1 MIFQAN
7 PQLPLS
13 GSSIMDIFIRY
24 KLILL
29 ASLFLTCCG
38 EKKLP
43 INYGDLST
51 YSAAGNLQMVVEIP
65 AGTNVKLEYDIETNT
80 FPVDKKN
87 GEDRVIEFLPY
98 PGNYGFIPSTFMDI
112 NRGGDGDAVDV
123 LLLSEHLPT
132 GTIIEVLPIGILV
145 LEDSGE
151 KDSKIIVVPID
162 ESMQIIR
169 THSYESF
176 HSEFLE
182 VKQLIQLWFLAYK
195 EASVMKLISWEDE
208 KAARIEIEKWS
219 IKK

>member
-1 MIFQAN
+1 MN
-7 PQLPLS
+7 T
-13 GSSIMDIFIRY
+13 FIRY

-38 EKKLP
+38 EEQFS

-51 YSAAGNLQMVVEIP
+51 YSAAGHLQMVVEIP

-87 GEDRVIEFLPY
+87 GKDRVIEFLPY
-98 PGNYGFIPSTFMDI
+98 LGNYGFIPSTIMDI
-112 NRGGDGDAVDV
+112 SRGGDGDAVDI

-132 GTIIEVLPIGILV
+132 GTIIEVLPIGVLV

-162 ESMQIIR
+162 ESLRIMR

-176 HSEFLE
+176 HSEFFE
-182 VKQLIQLWFLAYK
+182 AKQLIQLWFLGYK
-195 EASVMKLISWEDE
+195 EGSVIKFISWKDE

>member
-1 MIFQAN
+1 
-7 PQLPLS
+7 
-13 GSSIMDIFIRY
+13 MDIFIRS

-29 ASLFLTCCG
+29 LFLFLTSCG
-38 EKKLP
+38 DKKFP

-51 YSAAGNLQMVVEIP
+51 YSASGHLQMVVEIP
-65 AGTNVKLEYDIETNT
+65 AGTNMKVEYDIETNT

-98 PGNYGFIPSTFMDI
+98 PGNYGFIPSTVMDI
-112 NRGGDGDAVDV
+112 SRGGDGDAVDV

-162 ESMQIIR
+162 ETMRIMS
-169 THSYESF
+169 TNSYESF
-176 HSEFLE
+176 NSEFLE
-182 VKQLIQLWFLAYK
+182 AKQLIQSWFLAYK
-195 EASVMKLISWEDE
+195 EDSVMKFTSWDNE
-208 KAARIEIEKWS
+208 KAAKIEIEKWS
-219 IKK
+219 IK

>member
-1 MIFQAN
+1 M
-7 PQLPLS
+7 S
-13 GSSIMDIFIRY
+13 GNSIMNTFIRY
-24 KLILL
+24 KLIFL

-38 EKKLP
+38 EEQFS

-51 YSAAGNLQMVVEIP
+51 YSAAGHLQMVVEIP

-87 GEDRVIEFLPY
+87 GKDRVIEFLPY
-98 PGNYGFIPSTFMDI
+98 PGNYGFIPSTIMDI
-112 NRGGDGDAVDV
+112 SRGGDGDAVDI

-132 GTIIEVLPIGILV
+132 GTIIEVLPIGVLV

-162 ESMQIIR
+162 ESLRIMR

-176 HSEFLE
+176 HSEFFE
-182 VKQLIQLWFLAYK
+182 AKQLIQLWFLGYK
-195 EASVMKLISWEDE
+195 EGSVIKFISWEDE

>member
-1 MIFQAN
+1 MN
-7 PQLPLS
+7 T
-13 GSSIMDIFIRY
+13 FIRY

-38 EKKLP
+38 EEQFS

-51 YSAAGNLQMVVEIP
+51 YSAAGHLQMVVEIP

-87 GEDRVIEFLPY
+87 GKDRVIEFLPY
-98 PGNYGFIPSTFMDI
+98 PGNYGFIPSTIMDI
-112 NRGGDGDAVDV
+112 SRGGDGDAVDI

-162 ESMQIIR
+162 ESLRIMR

-176 HSEFLE
+176 HSEFFE
-182 VKQLIQLWFLAYK
+182 AKQLIQLWFLGYK
-195 EASVMKLISWEDE
+195 EGSVIKFISWEDE

>member
-1 MIFQAN
+1 MN
-7 PQLPLS
+7 T
-13 GSSIMDIFIRY
+13 FIRY

-38 EKKLP
+38 EEQFS

-51 YSAAGNLQMVVEIP
+51 YSAAGHLQMVVEIP

-87 GEDRVIEFLPY
+87 GKDRVIEFLPY
-98 PGNYGFIPSTFMDI
+98 PGNYGFIPSTIMDI
-112 NRGGDGDAVDV
+112 SRGGDGDAVDI

-132 GTIIEVLPIGILV
+132 GTIIEVLPIGVLV

-162 ESMQIIR
+162 ESLRIMR

-176 HSEFLE
+176 HSEFFE
-182 VKQLIQLWFLAYK
+182 AKQLIQLWFLGYK
-195 EASVMKLISWEDE
+195 EGSVIKFISWEDE

>member
-1 MIFQAN
+1 MN
-7 PQLPLS
+7 T
-13 GSSIMDIFIRY
+13 FIRY

-38 EKKLP
+38 EEQFS

-51 YSAAGNLQMVVEIP
+51 YSAAGHLQMVVEIP

-87 GEDRVIEFLPY
+87 GKDRVIEFLPY
-98 PGNYGFIPSTFMDI
+98 PGNYGFTPSTIMDI
-112 NRGGDGDAVDV
+112 SRGGDGDAVDI

-132 GTIIEVLPIGILV
+132 GTIIEVLPIGVLV

-162 ESMQIIR
+162 ESLRIMR

-176 HSEFLE
+176 HSEFFE
-182 VKQLIQLWFLAYK
+182 AKQLIQLWFLGYK
-195 EASVMKLISWEDE
+195 EGSVIKFISWKDE

>member
-1 MIFQAN
+1 MN
-7 PQLPLS
+7 T
-13 GSSIMDIFIRY
+13 FIRY

-38 EKKLP
+38 EEQFS

-51 YSAAGNLQMVVEIP
+51 YSAAGHLQMVVEIP

-87 GEDRVIEFLPY
+87 GKDRVIEFLPY
-98 PGNYGFIPSTFMDI
+98 PGNYGFIPSTIMDI
-112 NRGGDGDAVDV
+112 SRGGDGDAVDI

-162 ESMQIIR
+162 ESLRIMR

-176 HSEFLE
+176 HSEFFE
-182 VKQLIQLWFLAYK
+182 AKQLIQLWF
-195 EASVMKLISWEDE
+195 
-208 KAARIEIEKWS
+208 
-219 IKK
+219 

>member
-1 MIFQAN
+1 MN
-7 PQLPLS
+7 T
-13 GSSIMDIFIRY
+13 FIRY
-24 KLILL
+24 KLIFL

-38 EKKLP
+38 EEQFS

-51 YSAAGNLQMVVEIP
+51 YSAAGHLQMVVEIP

-87 GEDRVIEFLPY
+87 GKDRVIEFLPY
-98 PGNYGFIPSTFMDI
+98 PGNYGFIPSTIMDI
-112 NRGGDGDAVDV
+112 SRGGDGDAVDI

-132 GTIIEVLPIGILV
+132 GTIIEVLPIGVLV

-162 ESMQIIR
+162 ESLRIMR

-176 HSEFLE
+176 HSEFFE
-182 VKQLIQLWFLAYK
+182 AKQLIQLWFLGYK
-195 EASVMKLISWEDE
+195 EGSVIKFISWEDE

>member
-1 MIFQAN
+1 MN
-7 PQLPLS
+7 TV
-13 GSSIMDIFIRY
+13 IRY

-29 ASLFLTCCG
+29 TSLFLPCCG
-38 EKKLP
+38 KEQFS

-51 YSAAGNLQMVVEIP
+51 YSAAGHIQMVVEIP

-87 GEDRVIEFLPY
+87 GKDRVIEFLPY
-98 PGNYGFIPSTFMDI
+98 PGNYGFIPSTIM
-112 NRGGDGDAVDV
+112 NMSRGGDGDAVDI

-132 GTIIEVLPIGILV
+132 GTIIEVLPIGVLV

-151 KDSKIIVVPID
+151 KDSKIIAVPID
-162 ESMQIIR
+162 ESLRIMR

-176 HSEFLE
+176 HSEFFE
-182 VKQLIQLWFLAYK
+182 AKQLIQSWFLGYK
-195 EASVMKLISWEDE
+195 EGSVIKFISWEDE
-208 KAARIEIEKWS
+208 KAAKIEIEKWS

>member
-1 MIFQAN
+1 MN
-7 PQLPLS
+7 T
-13 GSSIMDIFIRY
+13 FIRY

-38 EKKLP
+38 EEQFS

-51 YSAAGNLQMVVEIP
+51 YSAAGHLQMVVEIP

-87 GEDRVIEFLPY
+87 GKDRVIEFLPY
-98 PGNYGFIPSTFMDI
+98 PGNYGFIPSTIMDI
-112 NRGGDGDAVDV
+112 SRGGDGDAVDI

-132 GTIIEVLPIGILV
+132 GTIIEVLPIGVLV

-162 ESMQIIR
+162 ESLRIMR

-176 HSEFLE
+176 HSEFFE
-182 VKQLIQLWFLAYK
+182 AKQLIQLWFLGYK
-195 EASVMKLISWEDE
+195 EGSVIKFISWKDE

>member
-1 MIFQAN
+1 
-7 PQLPLS
+7 
-13 GSSIMDIFIRY
+13 MDIFKRY

-29 ASLFLTCCG
+29 VSLFLTCCG
-38 EKKLP
+38 DKKFP

-51 YSAAGNLQMVVEIP
+51 YSAAGHLQMVVEIP
-65 AGTNVKLEYDIETNT
+65 AGTNVKLEYDIERNT

-98 PGNYGFIPSTFMDI
+98 PGNYGFIPSTVMDI
-112 NRGGDGDAVDV
+112 RRGGDGDAVDV

-162 ESMQIIR
+162 ESMRIMR
-169 THSYESF
+169 TNSYESF
-176 HSEFLE
+176 HSDFIEA
-182 VKQLIQLWFLAYK
+182 KQLIQLWFLAYK
-195 EASVMKLISWEDE
+195 EDSVMKFTSWEDE

>member
-1 MIFQAN
+1 M
-7 PQLPLS
+7 QLLS
-13 GSSIMDIFIRY
+13 GNSIMNTFIRY

-38 EKKLP
+38 EEQFS

-51 YSAAGNLQMVVEIP
+51 YSAAGHLQMVVEIP

-87 GEDRVIEFLPY
+87 GKDRVIEFLPY
-98 PGNYGFIPSTFMDI
+98 PGNYGFIPSTIMDI
-112 NRGGDGDAVDV
+112 SRGGDGDAVDI

-132 GTIIEVLPIGILV
+132 GTIIEVLPIGVLV

-162 ESMQIIR
+162 ESLRIMR

-176 HSEFLE
+176 HSEFFE
-182 VKQLIQLWFLAYK
+182 AKQLIQLWFLGYK
-195 EASVMKLISWEDE
+195 EGSVIKFISWKDE

>member
-1 MIFQAN
+1 MN
-7 PQLPLS
+7 T
-13 GSSIMDIFIRY
+13 FIRY

-38 EKKLP
+38 EEQFS

-51 YSAAGNLQMVVEIP
+51 YSAAGHLQMVVEIP

-87 GEDRVIEFLPY
+87 GKDRVIEFLPY
-98 PGNYGFIPSTFMDI
+98 PGNYGFIPSTIMDI
-112 NRGGDGDAVDV
+112 SRGGDGDAVDI

-132 GTIIEVLPIGILV
+132 GTIIEVLPIGVLV

-162 ESMQIIR
+162 ESLRIMR

-176 HSEFLE
+176 HSEFFE
-182 VKQLIQLWFLAYK
+182 AKQLIQLWFLGYK
-195 EASVMKLISWEDE
+195 EGSVIKFITWKDE